1 MLEEIKKTAAFI
13 DAATSSFAPEV
24 GIILGTGL
32 GGFADKIDTAFA
44 IEYKDI
50 PGFPVSTVEGH
61 KGRMIFGTVEGRKVV
76 AMQGRFH
83 YYEGYTMQ
91 QVTFPVRVMQQL
103 GIKYLFVSN
112 ASGGINTSFRVGDL
126 MVITDH
132 INLMP
137 NPLIGRNIAELGPRF
152 PDMHNCYDKALIAK
166 ATAIAEEENIK
177 LQYGVYV
184 GGTGP
189 TFETQAEYRYFKN
202 IGGDAAGMSTVPE
215 VIVARHMSIP
225 VFGVSVIT
233 NCGLSDEVGD
243 HEDVQRQGKKA
254 GIKMEV
260 LFKRDK
266 TAVRYGKQSDSG
278 GQRGYRPR
286 SPHHRERREGRPHPP
301 GDDRALV
308 RPSGQRGQG
317 AYRVAHHHAV
327 ARPCRRGR
335 QICP

>member
-1 MLEEIKKTAAFI
+1 MLEQINQTAEYIRTQTDGFR
-13 DAATSSFAPEV
+13 PEV

-32 GGFADKIDTAFA
+32 GEFADR
-44 IEYKDI
+44 IEASYTLDYKSI

-61 KGRMIFGTVEGRKVV
+61 KGRMIFGQVAGRKVV

-91 QVTFPVRVMQQL
+91 QVTFPVRVMRQL
-103 GIKYLFVSN
+103 GIEWLFVSN
-112 ASGGINTSFRVGDL
+112 ASGGINTSFRTGDL

-137 NPLIGRNIAELGPRF
+137 NPLIGPNLAELGPRF
-152 PDMHNCYDKALIAK
+152 PDMHNCYDKSLIAK
-166 ATAIAEEENIK
+166 ATEIAARENIK

-189 TFETQAEYRYFKN
+189 TFETQAEYRYFKA

-225 VFGVSVIT
+225 VFGISVIT

-243 HEDVQRQGKKA
+243 HEDVQLQGRRAGARMQTLITGMIKA
-254 GIKMEV
+254 
-260 LFKRDK
+260 L
-266 TAVRYGKQSDSG
+266 
-278 GQRGYRPR
+278 
-286 SPHHRERREGRPHPP
+286 
-301 GDDRALV
+301 
-308 RPSGQRGQG
+308 
-317 AYRVAHHHAV
+317 
-327 ARPCRRGR
+327 
-335 QICP
+335 